1 MKFLAD
7 ETLGRLIKWLRL
19 LGFDTELYRGPAGR
33 VFLRK
38 AAAGGRI
45 ALSRRRD
52 LSTRQYTGR
61 MMIIS
66 SDRIEEQLRELI
78 HQHGLPLNR
87 ENFFRC
93 CTGCNKLLE
102 TISRQ
107 ETAGLV
113 PIYVFET
120 EKDFRKCSDCG
131 KIFWAG
137 THHERALSF
146 LVKHNLIRPL

>member
-1 MKFLAD
+1 MIFLAD

-19 LGFDTELYRGPAGR
+19 LGFDTKLYRGPADR

-38 AAAGGRI
+38 AAAEGRI

-52 LSTRQYTGR
+52 LSTRQYSGQ
-61 MMIIS
+61 MMIIG
-66 SDRIEEQLRELI
+66 SDRIEEQLKELI
-78 HQHGLPLNR
+78 HNHSLPLDR
-87 ENFFRC
+87 GNFFQFC
-93 CTGCNKLLE
+93 IGCNKPLE

-107 ETAGLV
+107 EAGELV
-113 PIYVFET
+113 PGYVFET
-120 EKDFRKCSDCG
+120 EKDFRRCSDCG